1 MKSKKIKDYV
11 KGISE
16 NILLPR
22 KENIPRFGKCTE
34 APLCVPKME
43 RRRKREVG
51 RDAGRNRGRSGG
63 RRELKESI
71 EWRKGKR
78 GGRKQRKEEM
88 KERREMVKRRR
99 KCGDF

>member
-1 MKSKKIKDYV
+1 M

-16 NILLPR
+16 NILLPW
-22 KENIPRFGKCTE
+22 KENISRFGKCTE
-34 APLCVPKME
+34 ASLCVPKIE
-43 RRRKREVG
+43 RRRKREAG

-63 RRELKESI
+63 RRELKEST

-88 KERREMVKRRR
+88 KERREMVERRI